1 MKKRKVVNIYFAINE
16 LEKLLNTGEVS
27 IKRTDGYQINARLI
41 DPIKPGK
48 FIIKVREKSH
58 E

>member
-48 FIIKVREKSH
+48 FIIKVREKNT
-58 E
+58 